1 MGETAVK
8 RIFALGLSSS
18 TLIKAIRK
26 NNFVVPL
33 LLSKEVPERPR
44 YVSPQS
50 LNEAK
55 SIVEMTTVMI
65 QCIPGALEWL
75 EEAMFRSG
83 MKPDDDGSILFAL
96 LQKGRILV
104 ELMNGK
110 KVEVTS
116 KVDDMPGTG
125 LGNFCLAPGMKEH
138 HPEKIVAYQYDRD
151 DERDNFLSNFVTF
164 RFDDV
169 KSIPFWD
176 VLHNAKEVNESEEK
190 HSCHKC
196 YEDANFKCSGCKIIW
211 YCSRACQ
218 KVDWKG
224 DRSGYSSGHKVMC
237 KKFVKC

>member
-1 MGETAVK
+1 MK

-104 ELMNGK
+104 ELSNGK
-110 KVEVTS
+110 KIEVTS
-116 KVDDMPGTG
+116 DVNDMPGRG
-125 LGNFCLAPGMKEH
+125 LDQFCLAPGMKEH
-138 HPEKIVAYQYDRD
+138 HPGKIVAYQFDKSSVS
-151 DERDNFLSNFVTF
+151 DNFLLNFVTF
-164 RFDDV
+164 RFDKV
-169 KSIPFWD
+169 KSIPFWNI
-176 VLHNAKEVNESEEK
+176 LHNAKEVNESDEK
-190 HSCHKC
+190 HHCRKC
-196 YEDANFKCSGCKIIW
+196 YEDASFRCSGCKITW

-218 KVDWKG
+218 KDDWKAT
-224 DRSGYSSGHKVMC
+224 SSYAPGHKVMC
-237 KKFVKC
+237 KKFIKH